1 MKEVRPLWEHQ
12 KKAID
17 LCLIHDTYMLAL
29 EPGTGK
35 TRCVIETLR
44 RRFAANHGLMRTII
58 FCPIIVTQ
66 NWKEEF
72 AMYSKIDP
80 KDIVILTGPGAKRI
94 DAFIKHAGDDLS
106 RPKIFITNYQSL
118 LMDKLSALFAVYNP
132 EILICD
138 ESQRLKSPTAKTA
151 KIMAHLAEKIRYKYL
166 LTGTPVL
173 NSPMDIFQQF
183 KIMSNGDVFGKN
195 YMTFK
200 LRYFRDENS
209 GFKGKQHYFPK
220 WSLNPDKADE
230 LAQKIERKSM
240 RVLKSE
246 CLDLPP
252 LVKQTIYVELSAKQ
266 ERMYEEMRKEFITF
280 IDSHK
285 GPRAVVAELAIT
297 KAMRLQQIVTG
308 FARDEHGNDHP
319 LDCPRLDVLK
329 ELLEDLTPNHKVIV
343 WACFHQNYA
352 DIRKVCEG
360 LELKYV
366 ELHGEIDHK
375 VRLDNMNEF
384 RSNPDVRV
392 VIANQRAAGL
402 GVNLVEADY
411 SIYYSKNHSL
421 EDQLQSEARNH
432 RGGSQIHDKVTQ
444 IDLVARGT
452 IDELINQALGNKL
465 KVAEYILD
473 RKGQL

>member
-1 MKEVRPLWEHQ
+1 
-12 KKAID
+12 
-17 LCLIHDTYMLAL
+17 
-29 EPGTGK
+29 
-35 TRCVIETLR
+35 
-44 RRFAANHGLMRTII
+44 MRTLI
-58 FCPIIVTQ
+58 FAPIIVTT
-66 NWKEEF
+66 NWKNEF
-72 AMYSKIDP
+72 AMYSKIDQ
-80 KDIVILTGPGAKRI
+80 KDIVILTGPGKKRLEM
-94 DAFIKHAGDDLS
+94 FIKHAGDDLS
-106 RPKIFITNYQSL
+106 RPKIFVTNYQSL
-118 LMDKLSALFAVYNP
+118 LMTELAAMFAVYNP
-132 EILICD
+132 EILVCD

-151 KIMAHLAEKIRYKYL
+151 KIMAHLAEKIRHKYL
-166 LTGTPVL
+166 LTGTPIL

-183 KIMSNGDVFGKN
+183 KIMDNGETFGKN

-200 LRYFRDENS
+200 LRYFRDMNA
-209 GFKGKQHYFPK
+209 GFKGKQNYFPK
-220 WSLNPDKADE
+220 WVVDGDRATE
-230 LAQKIERKSM
+230 LAAKIEKKSM

-252 LVKQTIYVELSAKQ
+252 LVKQTIYVELSPKQ

-280 IDSHK
+280 IDSQK
-285 GPRAVVAELAIT
+285 GPKAVVAELAIT
-297 KAMRLQQIVTG
+297 KAMRMQQIVTG
-308 FARDEHGNDHP
+308 FARDENGVDHP

-329 ELLEDLTPNHKVIV
+329 ELLEDLAPNHKVIV

-352 DIRKVCEG
+352 DIRKVCES
-360 LELKYV
+360 LDLKYV

-384 RSNPDVRV
+384 RSNPDVRI

-402 GVNLVEADY
+402 GINLVEASY

-432 RGGSQIHDKVTQ
+432 RGGSSIHEKVTH

-452 IDELINQALGNKL
+452 IDELINTALESKL
-465 KVAEYILD
+465 KVAEYIID